1 MTIDEALLFLDSV
14 LKQQHLNDI
23 QILVLRQTWEGHSY
37 PEIAKSAGYDAEYI
51 KFVGFQLWKVLSRV
65 CGEKVTKSNFQSVLR
80 RQAQQA
86 QVNVR
91 LPNSQISH
99 KIDEQVDRSGAI
111 ADRATTDLTKLNKS
125 INWGEAIDVSIF
137 YGRAEEIALLE
148 KWLIVDRC
156 RLVTLLGMGGIGKTS
171 LSIKVAERIQEQF
184 DYIIWHSLCNA
195 PSLLDLLLELIQFL
209 SHQQETNLPDTVD
222 GRISRLLHYLR
233 QHRCLLILD
242 NIESI
247 LQEEERTGCYRQGYE
262 GYGQLLRCVAEINHK
277 STLLLTSREKPI
289 GLAAQEGKTLPVR
302 SLQLTGLTTTKA
314 REFIQRIG
322 DFQGSDSEW
331 DILISHYGGNPLA
344 LKMVA
349 PAIRDFFDSSLPKFL
364 ELLNQGTLVFDDIR
378 NLLDR
383 QFNRLLDLEK
393 KVMYWLAINR
403 EPVSAAELQQD
414 LVAKLTIKELL
425 EVLGSLLRHS
435 MIEKTS
441 DGYTQQPVV
450 MEYMTE
456 RLIEQVCTEI
466 ATSKIDLLRSLG
478 LLKATAKEYIRDT
491 QAGLILKPIADRLF
505 FSFERQQIIE
515 NQLKPIL
522 TSLRGKPTLETG
534 YVAGNIINLLCQM
547 QTDLSG
553 WDFSNLTI
561 WQAYLPNTNLH
572 QVNFAGADLTN
583 SVFAE
588 VLGSGLSI
596 AFSPDGK
603 LLAMGDTNSEVHLW
617 QMPEVRLLRTGKEYG
632 SIVLSVAFSPDGK
645 TLATGGSNGTI
656 NCWDVSSWSIR
667 QILQGNHSSV
677 LGVAFSPDGKMLAS
691 GIGDGTVRFW
701 DWSNGRC
708 LLTLPAHKSQA
719 WSIAFSPQ
727 GNILASGGDD
737 GILKLWDVSTGKC
750 LKMFESDC
758 RQIRSV
764 AFSPDGKTV
773 ARGGHDALIRIWDI
787 STDRVASICSG
798 HSQIVM
804 SVAFSP
810 DNQILASCSEDS
822 TVRLWEVASGECFKT
837 LQGHTSRVSSVAF
850 RPDGKILASTG
861 EDCTVRLWDVKTGRC
876 LKTVLGQSNPV
887 NSVVFSPDGQTLASS
902 DRAVRLWNIKTG
914 KCFKSIQDGH
924 TNRLK
929 SIAFSPNGDLLASG
943 FSDTTVRLWDAM
955 TGECLKSL
963 EGHSAWVWGAA
974 ISPDGKILASFSEDQ
989 TIELW
994 DISTGQCLYT
1004 CTEHQ
1009 SWVMGIAFS
1018 PSGDILASAST
1029 DKTVKLWDVSTG
1041 KVLST
1046 LMGNSGWVWSVAFSP
1061 DGNIL
1066 ASSNSDGSIKFWDIH
1081 TGECLTS
1088 IEGHDG
1094 IVSSVIFN
1102 HDGTLLA
1109 SGGHDRTVRVWDAR
1123 TKDCLQVLRGHE
1135 NWVWSVDFSLDG
1147 QMLASSSQDETI
1159 KFWDAVTGD
1168 CLKTLPVPKPYEG
1181 LNMTGVKAVTEATG
1195 AMLKTLGAVEVSRS

>member
-14 LKQQHLNDI
+14 LKQEHLNDI

-86 QVNVR
+86 QLAVP
-91 LPNSQISH
+91 LPNSQINRN
-99 KIDEQVDRSGAI
+99 INEQVDRSGPI
-111 ADRATTDLTKLNKS
+111 ADRATIDLTKLNKT

-171 LSIKVAERIQEQF
+171 LSIKLAERIQEQF
-184 DYIIWHSLCNA
+184 DYIIWHSLRNA

-222 GRISRLLHYLR
+222 GRISRLIHYLR

-242 NIESI
+242 NMESI
-247 LQEEERTGCYRQGYE
+247 LQEEERTGCYREGYE

-289 GLAAQEGKTLPVR
+289 GLAAQEGESLPVR
-302 SLQLTGLTTTKA
+302 SLQLKGLSTPKA
-314 REFIQRIG
+314 RIFFQRIG
-322 DFQGSDSEW
+322 SFQGSDSEW

-414 LVAKLTIKELL
+414 LVAKLTVKELL
-425 EVLGSLLRHS
+425 EVLDSLLRHS
-435 MIEKTS
+435 LIEKTS
-441 DGYTQQPVV
+441 D
-450 MEYMTE
+450 
-456 RLIEQVCTEI
+456 
-466 ATSKIDLLRSLG
+466 
-478 LLKATAKEYIRDT
+478 KATAKEYIRDT
-491 QAGLILKPIADRLF
+491 QASLILKPIADRLF
-505 FSFERQQIIE
+505 FSFERQQILE

-522 TSLRGKPTLETG
+522 ASLRGKPTLETG

-553 WDFSNLTI
+553 WDFSNLTV
-561 WQAYLPNTNLH
+561 WQAYLPDTNLH
-572 QVNFAGADLTN
+572 CVNFAGADLAN

-603 LLAMGDTNSEVHLW
+603 LLAMSDTNSEIHLW
-617 QMPEVRLLRTGKEYG
+617 QMPEFRLLRTDKEYG
-632 SIVLSVAFSPDGK
+632 SIVLSAAFSPDGK
-645 TLATGGSNGTI
+645 TFATAGSNGTI

-708 LLTLPAHKSQA
+708 LLTLAAHKSQA

-737 GILKLWDVSTGKC
+737 GILKLWDVATGQC
-750 LKMFESDC
+750 LKMFESDSS
-758 RQIRSV
+758 QIRSV
-764 AFSPDGKTV
+764 AFSPDGKMV
-773 ARGGHDALIRIWDI
+773 ARGGADCSIALWDI
-787 STDRVASICSG
+787 NTGELVRICSG
-798 HSQIVM
+798 HSQIVVC
-804 SVAFSP
+804 VAFSP
-810 DNQILASCSEDS
+810 NGQILASCSEDS
-822 TVRLWEVASGECFKT
+822 TVRLWEVASGECLKT
-837 LQGHTSRVSSVAF
+837 LQAHTSRVSSVAF

-861 EDCTVRLWDVKTGRC
+861 EDCTVRLWDVRRGYC
-876 LKTVLGQSNPV
+876 LKTVFGQSNPV

-914 KCFKSIQDGH
+914 KCLKTIQDGH

-955 TGECLKSL
+955 TGECLQSL
-963 EGHSAWVWGAA
+963 EGHSAWVWGGA
-974 ISPDGKILASFSEDQ
+974 ISPDGKMLASFSADQ

-1094 IVSSVIFN
+1094 IVSSVIFSP
-1102 HDGTLLA
+1102 DGTLLA
-1109 SGGHDRTVRVWDAR
+1109 SGGHDQTVRVWDAR
-1123 TKDCLQVLRGHE
+1123 TNNCLQVLRGHE
-1135 NWVWSVDFSLDG
+1135 NLVWCVAFSLDG
-1147 QMLASSSQDETI
+1147 QILASSSQDETI

-1168 CLKTLPVPKPYEG
+1168 CIKTLPVPKPYEG
-1181 LNMTGVKAVTEATG
+1181 LNIAGVKGVTEATG

>member
-1 MTIDEALLFLDSV
+1 MTIEEALLFLDSV
-14 LKQQHLNDI
+14 LKQEHLNDI
-23 QILVLRQTWEGHSY
+23 HILVLRQAWEGRSY

-51 KFVGFQLWKVLSRV
+51 KFVGFQLWQVLSRIF
-65 CGEKVTKSNFQSVLR
+65 GEKVTKSNVQSVLR
-80 RQAQQA
+80 RKAQQA
-86 QVNVR
+86 QVTVA

-99 KIDEQVDRSGAI
+99 NISQQIDRSDPI
-111 ADRATTDLTKLNKS
+111 ADRVTTDVTKLNKS

-148 KWLIVDRC
+148 KWLIGDRC

-171 LSIKVAERIQEQF
+171 LSIKVTERIQEQF
-184 DYIIWHSLCNA
+184 DYIIWHSLRNA
-195 PSLLDLLLELIQFL
+195 PLILDLLVELIQFL
-209 SHQQETNLPDTVD
+209 SNQQETNLPETVD
-222 GRISRLLHYLR
+222 AGISRLMHYLR

-242 NIESI
+242 NVESI
-247 LQEEERTGCYRQGYE
+247 LQEEERTGCYREGYE

-289 GLAAQEGKTLPVR
+289 GLAAKEGETLSVR
-302 SLQLTGLTTTKA
+302 SLQLTGLTTPRA
-314 REFIQRIG
+314 REIFQRIG
-322 DFQGSDSEW
+322 SFQGLDSEW
-331 DILISHYGGNPLA
+331 DILISHYAGNPLA

-349 PAIRDFFDSSLPKFL
+349 PAIREFFDSNLTKFL

-383 QFNRLLDLEK
+383 QFNRLSDLEK
-393 KVMYWLAINR
+393 KIMYWLAIDR

-414 LVAKLTIKELL
+414 LVAKLTVKELL
-425 EVLGSLLRHS
+425 EVLGSLLRRS
-435 MIEKTS
+435 LIEKTS

-466 ATSKIDLLRSLG
+466 ATSKINILKSHA
-478 LLKATAKEYIRDT
+478 LLKATAKEYIRKT

-505 FSFERQQIIE
+505 FSFERQQILE

-547 QTDLSG
+547 QNDLSG
-553 WDFSNLTI
+553 WDFSNLTV
-561 WQAYLPNTNLH
+561 WQAYLPDPNLH
-572 QVNFAGADLTN
+572 FVNFAGADLTN

-617 QMPEVRLLRTGKEYG
+617 QMPEVRRLRTGKEYG

-645 TLATGGSNGTI
+645 TFATGGSNGTI

-667 QILQGNHSSV
+667 QILQGNHSRV
-677 LGVAFSPDGKMLAS
+677 LGIAFSPDGKMLAS

-701 DWSNGRC
+701 DWSHGRC

-727 GNILASGGDD
+727 GKILASGGDD
-737 GILKLWDVSTGKC
+737 GILKLWDVATGQC

-764 AFSPDGKTV
+764 AFSLDGKTV
-773 ARGGHDALIRIWDI
+773 ACGGHDALIRIWDI
-787 STDRVASICSG
+787 STGEVLRICSG
-798 HSQIVM
+798 HSRIVV

-810 DNQILASCSEDS
+810 DGQILASCSEDS
-822 TVRLWEVASGECFKT
+822 TVRLWEVASGECLKT
-837 LQGHTSRVSSVAF
+837 LQAHTSRVSSVAF

-861 EDCTVRLWDVKTGRC
+861 EDCTVRLWDVKTGHC
-876 LKTVLGQSNPV
+876 LKTVFGQSNPV

-902 DRAVRLWNIKTG
+902 DRAVRLWNIKIG

-943 FSDTTVRLWDAM
+943 FSDTTVRLWDAV

-963 EGHSAWVWGAA
+963 EGHSAWVWGVA
-974 ISPDGKILASFSEDQ
+974 ISPDGKTLASFSEDQ

-1004 CTEHQ
+1004 CTEHE
-1009 SWVMGIAFS
+1009 SWVMAVAFS
-1018 PSGDILASAST
+1018 FSGDILASAST
-1029 DKTVKLWDVSTG
+1029 DNTVKLWDVSTG
-1041 KVLST
+1041 KVLIT

-1066 ASSNSDGSIKFWDIH
+1066 ASSNSDGSIKFWDIN
-1081 TGECLTS
+1081 TGECLTTL
-1088 IEGHDG
+1088 EGHDG
-1094 IVSSVIFN
+1094 IVSSVIFSP
-1102 HDGTLLA
+1102 DGTLLA
-1109 SGGHDRTVRVWDAR
+1109 SGGHDRTVRMWDVSTGR
-1123 TKDCLQVLRGHE
+1123 CLQILEGHD
-1135 NWVWSVDFSLDG
+1135 NWVWSVAFSPDG

-1159 KFWDAVTGD
+1159 KLWDAVTAK
-1168 CLKTLPVPKPYEG
+1168 CIKTLPVPKPYEG
-1181 LNMTGVKAVTEATG
+1181 MNITSVKGLTEATV
-1195 AMLKTLGAVEVSRS
+1195 ATIKTLGAVEVN